1 VSRSDRALKSL
12 LFFSVL
18 CYYLG
23 GYFLINLYAQQRGV
37 SYEVGI
43 VQEQFIPFYP
53 VFIFG
58 YLTVFAVIALTYAG
72 IQDIAYF
79 KKTVK
84 AFYLCVTIHFII
96 FLIWPVEFQL
106 RPVIDPTQGWIYR
119 AVHFYYW
126 LDLPYN
132 CFPSLHTS
140 NAFLCAF
147 LLQRYRPGLGWI
159 FFPAAL
165 LIAFSVVVVKQHY
178 VADVVSGAFVAYVV
192 YRVIWRQADAAVKTA
207 ATVTDDTKYRP
218 ELASQ

>member
-1 VSRSDRALKSL
+1 MSRRDRGLKTL

-23 GYFLINLYAQQRGV
+23 GYFLINLYNQQRGIK
-37 SYEVGI
+37 YDIGM
-43 VQEQFIPFYP
+43 VQEQLIPFYP
-53 VFIFG
+53 IFIFG
-58 YLTVFAVIALTYAG
+58 YVTLFAVIALTYAG

-96 FLIWPVEFQL
+96 FLILPVEYQL
-106 RPVIDPTQGWIYR
+106 RPVIDPAHGWIYR

-147 LLQRYRPGLGWI
+147 LLQKYRPGLGWI
-159 FFPAAL
+159 FFPAAV

-178 VADVVSGAFVAYVV
+178 VADVVSGAFVAYLV
-192 YRVIWRQADAAVKTA
+192 YRVIWREPKKAAKRA
-207 ATVTDDTKYRP
+207 ETVSDDTRYSP